1 MDFDAFTIGL
11 LLTGDNPPALSQS
24 ELDSVQDAHLA
35 HLAGL
40 HASGDLFVAGP
51 VPGPPEQPLRGL
63 SVLRGGV
70 DEAGALANRDPGVG
84 AGVWRH
90 EHYTWLVPRG
100 VMAFT
105 PGRLPRSMV
114 EAAEGAVPPSGG
126 AATVALAFDS
136 YVRASTASVWQAL
149 TAPELVPQWRFGM
162 SFQTSWS
169 PGSPLASTSPDGS
182 GVVVE
187 SDPRHVLAYDW
198 TADDPSVNGGRA
210 STVRFEL
217 GSLAD
222 TTRLRV
228 RHDGLLE
235 GSSFLAV
242 VTEGWP
248 MMLASLKSLL
258 ETGSGLEFR

>member
-1 MDFDAFTIGL
+1 MDFDAFTVAL
-11 LLTGDNPPALSQS
+11 LLTGDHPPTLSPS
-24 ELDSVQDAHLA
+24 ELDAVQDAHMA
-35 HLAGL
+35 HLADL
-40 HASGDLFVAGP
+40 HASGDLLVAGP

-70 DEAGALANRDPGVG
+70 EEARELADRDPGVG

-90 EHYTWLVPRG
+90 ELHTWLVPSG
-100 VMAFT
+100 VIAFT
-105 PGRLPRSMV
+105 PGRLPRSMA
-114 EAAEGAVPPSGG
+114 EAMASGSPPS
-126 AATVALAFDS
+126 APVPAVTLTFDT
-136 YVRASTASVWQAL
+136 YLRASPDAVWQAL

-169 PGSPLASTSPDGS
+169 PGATLESTSPDGA

-187 SDPRHVLAYDW
+187 SDHRHVLAYDW
-198 TADDPSVNGGRA
+198 AAADPSVDGGRG
-210 STVRFEL
+210 SRVRFEL
-217 GSLAD
+217 ARLAG

-228 RHDGLLE
+228 RHDGLQD

-258 ETGSGLEFR
+258 ETGAPLQFR